1 MHMYV
6 YKKTHL
12 RCDGI
17 GCTTASHRI
26 CAGFSF
32 CVDGI
37 SIVVYF
43 AAVKV
48 VRAKGSNF
56 PFVRHFTC
64 CCSSPIISFFLLYP
78 CTCAC
83 VRFSLLC
90 CFCSAYSIVAPF
102 PLAEYFIYIYMCVFA
117 CTDLR
122 LVLFFCTVN
131 SCSYYVC
138 HVTNSYNLYFI
149 KNNINILLWLT
160 AFNQSINKCGVE
172 RTLHSRKQIVRVH
185 L

>member
-1 MHMYV
+1 MLLPEYRKGYVTFTHTYIHMYITTRSLHPFQHIRHRVYSCICMYV
-6 YKKTHL
+6 YTKKIHL
-12 RCDGI
+12 RCDDI
-17 GCTTASHRI
+17 GCTTASHRV
-26 CAGFSF
+26 CARFSF

-56 PFVRHFTC
+56 PFVRHITC

-78 CTCAC
+78 CTRAC

-102 PLAEYFIYIYMCVFA
+102 PLAEYFICV
-117 CTDLR
+117 C
-122 LVLFFCTVN
+122 
-131 SCSYYVC
+131 VC
-138 HVTNSYNLYFI
+138 
-149 KNNINILLWLT
+149 
-160 AFNQSINKCGVE
+160 
-172 RTLHSRKQIVRVH
+172 LH
-185 L
+185 